1 MSSLDLLT
9 EFQKLAGIQPRKLKP
24 QSGTRAKL
32 AKKQRPKKALR
43 ARGRIQSRSD
53 SSERKIASRQKNPK
67 RTMYKSKA
75 ARVSRLQKKLS
86 FQRKGEEVESV
97 AERMRTLLQT

>member
-1 MSSLDLLT
+1 MSSLDLL
-9 EFQKLAGIQPRKLKP
+9 EQFQKLAGIQPRKLKP

-32 AKKQRPKKALR
+32 AKQKRPKKELQ
-43 ARGRIQSRSD
+43 ARGKIQSRSD
-53 SSERKIASRQKNPK
+53 SSEREIASRQKNPK

-75 ARVSRLQKKLS
+75 SRVSRLQKKLA

-97 AERMRTLLQT
+97 AERMRALLQT